1 MMKMSDDGGKVMTI
15 NHMTLWVRWQKEFF
29 IKWWDKKFKI
39 NKHNF
44 STTLI
49 CSTNK
54 SHIYTRVRDY
64 YMTFSI
70 SALVLARDSH
80 IKPDSEARG
89 LIWVEDWYQ
98 GRYGKF
104 HVIIFLSHIL
114 HWPFP
119 SIDFYIAK
127 KIFEQTN
134 CENKS
139 LRELPLLNLQIFL
152 FRVWFQKYTKQCR
165 SVQWR

>member
-89 LIWVEDWYQ
+89 LIWVEGWYQ
-98 GRYGKF
+98 GWYGKF

-114 HWPFP
+114 HWLLYCKN
-119 SIDFYIAK
+119 DLWTDK
-127 KIFEQTN
+127 
-134 CENKS
+134 
-139 LRELPLLNLQIFL
+139 LR
-152 FRVWFQKYTKQCR
+152 K
-165 SVQWR
+165 

>member
-1 MMKMSDDGGKVMTI
+1 MTI
-15 NHMTLWVRWQKEFF
+15 KHMTLWVRWQKEFF

-89 LIWVEDWYQ
+89 LIWVEGWYQ

-104 HVIIFLSHIL
+104 HVRHCTDRHCLVYFWNQTRNKNICKLSKGNSRKDLFSQFVSSKIIFAI
-114 HWPFP
+114 
-119 SIDFYIAK
+119 
-127 KIFEQTN
+127 
-134 CENKS
+134 
-139 LRELPLLNLQIFL
+139 
-152 FRVWFQKYTKQCR
+152 
-165 SVQWR
+165 